1 MKLSAVTHDRIHHDQ
16 RIGKAIDQSKHKVK
30 LRFTAQVTITG
41 GNGRFDL
48 EVSASTYV
56 KSLEIDFDTHD
67 ALLSDN
73 YFDITSSE
81 VLHLT
86 AEVEDASVTAEQL
99 MADLTLQSVYDI
111 GR

>member
-1 MKLSAVTHDRIHHDQ
+1 M
-16 RIGKAIDQSKHKVK
+16 VK
-30 LRFTAQVTITG
+30 PEIQVAITG

-56 KSLEIDFDTHD
+56 KSLEIDFNNHD

-73 YFDITSSE
+73 YFDITSSD

-86 AEVEDASVTAEQL
+86 AEVSDPSVTAEEL
-99 MADLTLQSVYDI
+99 LADLTLQSVYDI